1 MFKDILEKLFT
12 PSPDKIFKKL
22 QPLITKI
29 NNAGEELKNL
39 DNETLFNKTVIFK
52 KRLNE
57 GESLNDIL
65 PDAFATVREVSD
77 RILKMRQDRKSVV

>member
-52 KRLNE
+52 KR
-57 GESLNDIL
+57 
-65 PDAFATVREVSD
+65 P
-77 RILKMRQDRKSVV
+77 